1 MRSAGRMGLTPVRLL
16 LLMGLVLAA
25 CRSSAPED
33 TARPSPDP
41 TSPPLVSARL
51 LTEVV
56 SRDAIPS
63 IDDPRF
69 ISPERAGWLAG
80 REPVIALEID
90 GDARAY
96 PLQIMTWHEIVNDV
110 VGGHPVAVTFCPLCN
125 SAVAYDRRVD
135 GRVLEFGTSGMLYR
149 SALVMY
155 DRQTE
160 SLWAHFDGLAIRGP
174 LTGERLDLVPVQM
187 LSFDQWRR
195 EYPAGKVLSR
205 HTGQDREY
213 GRNPY
218 ESYDSKDAPIGP
230 FFKGAWDRSL
240 RAMARV
246 VGVSWGDAAT
256 AYPYRTLSPGDRPAV
271 VEDVVG
277 GRRIV
282 VFWEPG
288 VASALDE
295 PTIADGRDVGTSGVF
310 IPEAGGHD
318 LTIAVRDGRIVDRE
332 TGSTWNVAGRATRGP
347 LAGER
352 LEPVIHLDA
361 FWFAWQAYYPGTR
374 VYGADP

>member
-1 MRSAGRMGLTPVRLL
+1 MGPPLVRVLMPMGLL
-16 LLMGLVLAA
+16 LAA
-25 CRSSAPED
+25 CGSAGPEGTGSPTPRSTP
-33 TARPSPDP
+33 
-41 TSPPLVSARL
+41 PPLVGPRL
-51 LTEVV
+51 LTQAVP
-56 SRDAIPS
+56 RDAIPS

-69 ISPERAGWLAG
+69 IPPERAGWLAG
-80 REPVIALEID
+80 QEPVISLEID

-96 PLQIMTWHEIVNDV
+96 PVQIMTWHEIVNDV
-110 VGGHPVAVTFCPLCN
+110 VDGHPVAVTYCPLCN

-160 SLWAHFDGLAIRGP
+160 SLWSHFDGLAIRGP
-174 LTGERLDLVPVQM
+174 LTGKQLELLPVQM

-195 EYPAGKVLSR
+195 EYPAGRVLSR
-205 HTGQDREY
+205 HTGEERDY
-213 GRNPY
+213 GQNPY
-218 ESYDSKDAPIGP
+218 EFYDSKDAPIGP
-230 FFKGAWDRSL
+230 FFKGAWDRML
-240 RAMARV
+240 PAMARV
-246 VGVSWGDAAT
+246 VGVSLGDAAT
-256 AYPYRTLSPGDRPAV
+256 AYPYRTLASSDRPAV
-271 VEDVVG
+271 VEDVVE

-295 PTIADGRDVGTSGVF
+295 PMIAEGRDVGTSGVF
-310 IPEAGGHD
+310 IPEAGGRD

-332 TGSTWNVAGRATRGP
+332 TGSIWNVAGRATRGF

-352 LEPVIHLDA
+352 LDPVTHLDA
-361 FWFAWQAYYPGTR
+361 FWFAWQAYYPGTL
-374 VYGADP
+374 VYGDDS

>member
-1 MRSAGRMGLTPVRLL
+1 MRLPTVGVLL
-16 LLMGLVLAA
+16 VMALVVAA
-25 CRSSAPED
+25 CRSAGPEGA
-33 TARPSPDP
+33 ARPSPGSTP
-41 TSPPLVSARL
+41 PPLVGPSL
-51 LTEVV
+51 LTQVV

-69 ISPERAGWLAG
+69 IPPEQAGWLAG
-80 REPVIALEID
+80 REPVISLEID

-96 PLQIMTWHEIVNDV
+96 PLQIMTWHEIANDV
-110 VGGHPVAVTFCPLCN
+110 VDGRPVAVTYCPLCN
-125 SAVAYDRRVD
+125 SAVVYDRRVE

-160 SLWAHFDGLAIRGP
+160 SLWSHFDGLAVRGP
-174 LTGERLDLVPVQM
+174 LTGKRLQPVPVQM
-187 LSFDQWRR
+187 LSFDRWRR
-195 EYPAGKVLSR
+195 EYPGGRVLSR
-205 HTGQDREY
+205 HTGEDREY

-218 ESYDSKDAPIGP
+218 EFYDSKDTPFGS

-246 VGVSWGDAAT
+246 VGVSLGDTAT
-256 AYPYRTLSPGDRPAV
+256 AYPYQTLASGDRPAV
-271 VEDVVG
+271 VEDIVD

-295 PTIADGRDVGTSGVF
+295 PTIAEGRDVGTSGVF
-310 IPEAGGHD
+310 IPEAGGGE

-332 TGSTWNVAGRATRGP
+332 TRSTWNVAGRATRGP

-352 LEPVIHLDA
+352 LEPVTHLDA
-361 FWFAWQAYYPGTR
+361 FWFAWQAYYPGTL
-374 VYGADP
+374 VYGVDS